1 MKAVVDASV
10 IVRAVLPG
18 QPYHA
23 EVRRWL
29 AGVTELLAPHLLLF
43 EITTAIR
50 HLEFTGVVPPDAA
63 EAALAEALRL
73 RVRLWTPRSLYL
85 QALRLARQLAVSRP
99 HDAAYLALAV
109 HASCPLFTLDE
120 RFIRNAT
127 THGYPVRHPAH
138 HASLEPTSPS

>member
-50 HLEFTGVVPPDAA
+50 YLEFTGVLPPDAA

-73 RVRLWTPRSLYL
+73 RVRLSSPRSLYL
-85 QALRLARQLAVSRP
+85 QALRLARELGTSRA
-99 HDAAYLALAV
+99 HDAAYLALALLT
-109 HASCPLFTLDE
+109 SYPLFTLDE

-127 THGYPVRHPAH
+127 AHGYPVHHPAH
-138 HASLEPTSPS
+138 NPSQPPSPA